1 MVIWGQ
7 SRVCQCLINTI
18 HIVKYGR
25 GNIKLWEYFPQ
36 ELGNFLELKGELM
49 ENKYLRNITREPQ
62 LQSAVKLRLGTGITH
77 QQDNNPRQK
86 AKATLEW
93 LKNCTVSQ
101 PSRSIEVSTKKNVEK
116 TLQINVKSWYSL
128 TSKDLRLLL
137 QQRGSL
143 PRINV

>member
-1 MVIWGQ
+1 M
-7 SRVCQCLINTI
+7 
-18 HIVKYGR
+18 KYGR
-25 GNIKLWEYFPQ
+25 GNIKLWEYFSQ

-93 LKNCTVSQ
+93 FKNRTV
-101 PSRSIEVSTKKNVEK
+101 KKNVEK

-137 QQRGSL
+137 QQRGS
-143 PRINV
+143 ITKY